1 MSLLAKIPQY
11 KCFRQFNWPKLLPLN
26 YTISLTYRCNSR
38 CKTCNIWQK
47 NTDELT
53 LEEYKKIFTSLGISP
68 YWITISGGE
77 PFLRKDIVEIIQCL
91 YEICHPKIINI
102 PTNGILTE
110 LIVEK
115 VKNILTLCPK
125 TKLVINVSLD
135 EIGERHD
142 EIRGVKGNFDK
153 TIKTFNNLK
162 KLNYT
167 NLTVGIHTVISKFN
181 VKRLPEIASELLSLN
196 PDSYIT
202 EIAEKRVE
210 LDTTNSDISP
220 SFEEYILA
228 IDKLIKILEKYP
240 ACGLGKITQ
249 AFRLNYYN
257 MVKKVL
263 KEHRQI
269 IPCYAGFASCQI
281 APDGDV
287 WMCCIKAKPIGNLR
301 ETCYNFKKIWFS
313 ERAYEE
319 RKKIKN
325 GECFCP
331 LANVSYTNMLFSFVS
346 LFINMLST
354 FSVYPVPLV
363 DNPPEK

>member
-11 KCFRQFNWPKLLPLN
+11 KCFRQFNWPKVLPLN

-53 LEEYKKIFTSLGISP
+53 LEEYKKIFTSLGTSP

-91 YEICHPKIINI
+91 YETCHPKIINI

-142 EIRGVKGNFDK
+142 DIRNIKGNFNK
-153 TIKTFNNLK
+153 TINTFNSLK
-162 KLNYT
+162 KLNYQ
-167 NLTVGIHTVISKFN
+167 NLTIGIHTVISKFN
-181 VKRLPEIASELLSLN
+181 VQRLPEIASELLRLN

-210 LDTTNSDISP
+210 LDTLNSDITP
-220 SFEEYILA
+220 SLEEYTSA
-228 IDKLIKILEKYP
+228 IDELIKILNPPKSP
-240 ACGLGKITQ
+240 FFKGGFRGISLGKITQ

-331 LANVSYTNMLFSFVS
+331 LANVSYTNMLLNLKILTKICIDS
-346 LFINMLST
+346 LL
-354 FSVYPVPLV
+354 Y
-363 DNPPEK
+363 